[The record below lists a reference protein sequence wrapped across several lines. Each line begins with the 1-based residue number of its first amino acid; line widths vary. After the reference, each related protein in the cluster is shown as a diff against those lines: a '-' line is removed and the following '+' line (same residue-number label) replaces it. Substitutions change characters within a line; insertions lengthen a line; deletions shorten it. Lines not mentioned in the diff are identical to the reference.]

1 MIIESW
7 FVLWYINDV
16 EHPPTKGRCA
26 WWWLGS
32 TDMHMSWQHPPTSL
46 CTLTGHLLKHPWGIK
61 SEVVPRPGSRDHKK
75 FVIMELYAD
84 TLMPHRFLGQKKGV
98 NICYE
103 SYYPMNYNV
112 TLLVHGSFLG
122 CQIISCF
129 FLFLVQWWICPWDM
143 IVRESDH
150 GMLMTCWIHGWFMTG
165 W

>member
-1 MIIESW
+1 MVCSVVYQWRWASSHQGAMRLMVAW
-7 FVLWYINDV
+7 FKRYAHVMTTPAHKSVHTNRPSTETPLRYQIRV
-16 EHPPTKGRCA
+16 
-26 WWWLGS
+26 GS
-32 TDMHMSWQHPPTSL
+32 KTR
-46 CTLTGHLLKHPWGIK
+46 GPWPQELRHHGALRWHFDA
-61 SEVVPRPGSRDHKK
+61 SSFPGSKIR
-75 FVIMELYAD
+75 V
-84 TLMPHRFLGQKKGV
+84 T
-98 NICYE
+98 ICYE

>member
-1 MIIESW
+1 MVCSVVYQWRWASSHQGAMRLMVAW
-7 FVLWYINDV
+7 FKRYAHVMTTPAHKSVHTNRPSTETPLRYQIRV
-16 EHPPTKGRCA
+16 
-26 WWWLGS
+26 GS
-32 TDMHMSWQHPPTSL
+32 KTREPWPQEVCHHG
-46 CTLTGHLLKHPWGIK
+46 TLRWHFDA
-61 SEVVPRPGSRDHKK
+61 SSFPGSKIR
-75 FVIMELYAD
+75 
-84 TLMPHRFLGQKKGV
+84 V

>member
-1 MIIESW
+1 MVCSVVYQWRWASSHQGAMRLMVAW
-7 FVLWYINDV
+7 FNRYAHVMTTPAHKSVHTNRPSTETPLRYQIRV
-16 EHPPTKGRCA
+16 
-26 WWWLGS
+26 GS
-32 TDMHMSWQHPPTSL
+32 KTREPWPQEVCHHG
-46 CTLTGHLLKHPWGIK
+46 TLRWHFDA
-61 SEVVPRPGSRDHKK
+61 SSFPGSKIR
-75 FVIMELYAD
+75 
-84 TLMPHRFLGQKKGV
+84 V

>member
-1 MIIESW
+1 MTLSI
-7 FVLWYINDV
+7 L
-16 EHPPTKGRCA
+16 PPRGDATDGGLVQDKRYA
-26 WWWLGS
+26 HVMTTPAHKSVHTNRPSTETPLRYQIRVGS
-32 TDMHMSWQHPPTSL
+32 KTREPWPQEVCHHG
-46 CTLTGHLLKHPWGIK
+46 TLRWHFDA
-61 SEVVPRPGSRDHKK
+61 SSFPGSKIR
-75 FVIMELYAD
+75 
-84 TLMPHRFLGQKKGV
+84 V

-150 GMLMTCWIHGWFMTG
+150 GMFMTCWIHGWFMTG

>member
-1 MIIESW
+1 MTLSI
-7 FVLWYINDV
+7 L
-16 EHPPTKGRCA
+16 PPRGDAIDGGLVQDKRYAHVMTTPTHKSVHTHRPSTETP
-26 WWWLGS
+26 LRYQIRVGS
-32 TDMHMSWQHPPTSL
+32 KTREPWPQEVCHHG
-46 CTLTGHLLKHPWGIK
+46 TLRWHFDA
-61 SEVVPRPGSRDHKK
+61 SSFPGSKIR
-75 FVIMELYAD
+75 
-84 TLMPHRFLGQKKGV
+84 V

-150 GMLMTCWIHGWFMTG
+150 GMFMTCWIHGWFMTG

>member
-1 MIIESW
+1 MTLSI
-7 FVLWYINDV
+7 L
-16 EHPPTKGRCA
+16 PPRGDATDGGLVQDKRYA
-26 WWWLGS
+26 HVMTTPAHKSVHTNRPSTETPLRYQIRVGS
-32 TDMHMSWQHPPTSL
+32 KTREPWPQEVCHHG
-46 CTLTGHLLKHPWGIK
+46 TLRWHFDA
-61 SEVVPRPGSRDHKK
+61 SSFPGSKIR
-75 FVIMELYAD
+75 V
-84 TLMPHRFLGQKKGV
+84 T
-98 NICYE
+98 ICYE

-150 GMLMTCWIHGWFMTG
+150 GMFMTCWIHGWFMTG

>member
-1 MIIESW
+1 MVCSVVYQWRWASSHQGAMRMMVAW
-7 FVLWYINDV
+7 FNRYAHVMTTPAHKSVHTNRPSTETPLRYQIRV
-16 EHPPTKGRCA
+16 
-26 WWWLGS
+26 GS
-32 TDMHMSWQHPPTSL
+32 KTREPWPQEVCHHG
-46 CTLTGHLLKHPWGIK
+46 TLRWHFDA
-61 SEVVPRPGSRDHKK
+61 SSFPGSKIR
-75 FVIMELYAD
+75 
-84 TLMPHRFLGQKKGV
+84 V

-150 GMLMTCWIHGWFMTG
+150 GMFMTCWIHGWFMTG

>member
-1 MIIESW
+1 MVCSVVYQWRWASSHQGAMRMMVAW
-7 FVLWYINDV
+7 FNRYAHVMTTPAHKSVHTNRPSTETPLRYQIRV
-16 EHPPTKGRCA
+16 
-26 WWWLGS
+26 GS
-32 TDMHMSWQHPPTSL
+32 KTREPWPQEVCHHG
-46 CTLTGHLLKHPWGIK
+46 TLRWHFDA
-61 SEVVPRPGSRDHKK
+61 SSFPGSKIR
-75 FVIMELYAD
+75 
-84 TLMPHRFLGQKKGV
+84 V

>member
-1 MIIESW
+1 MTLSI
-7 FVLWYINDV
+7 L
-16 EHPPTKGRCA
+16 PPRGDATDGGLVQDKRYA
-26 WWWLGS
+26 HVMTTPAHKSVHTNRPSTETPLRYQIRVGS
-32 TDMHMSWQHPPTSL
+32 KTREPWPQEVCHHG
-46 CTLTGHLLKHPWGIK
+46 TLRWHFDA
-61 SEVVPRPGSRDHKK
+61 SSFPGSKIR
-75 FVIMELYAD
+75 
-84 TLMPHRFLGQKKGV
+84 V